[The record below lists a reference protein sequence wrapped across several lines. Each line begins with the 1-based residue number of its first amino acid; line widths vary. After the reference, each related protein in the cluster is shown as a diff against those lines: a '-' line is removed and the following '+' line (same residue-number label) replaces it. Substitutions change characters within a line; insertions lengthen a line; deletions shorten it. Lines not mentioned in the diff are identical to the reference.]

1 MEQYLECA
9 RIASTHGIR
18 GAVKLENRCDSPE
31 VLADLPFMYLKNK
44 DGSMRKL
51 TVEHTAVQKSMVI
64 AAFREIGTI
73 EEAAAFKWTILYA
86 DRDDVPLEEGAHF
99 IADLLGLPVIDE
111 RAGRVGILK
120 DVQSP
125 AGQDIYE
132 VERPDG
138 TTFLF
143 PAVPAFVKKVE
154 TEGDGAG
161 IYVALIDGFL
171 DDSAEEVRPQ

>member
-18 GAVKLENRCDSPE
+18 GAVKLESRCDSPE
-31 VLADLPFMYLKNK
+31 VLAGLPYMYIKEK
-44 DGSMRKL
+44 DGSLRSL
-51 TVEHTAVQKSMVI
+51 RVEHAAVQKSMVI
-64 AAFREIGTI
+64 AVFREITTV
-73 EEAAAFKWTILYA
+73 EEAAALKWTVLYA
-86 DRDDVPLEEGAHF
+86 DREDVPIEEGAHF
-99 IADLLGLPVIDE
+99 IADMLGLPVFDK
-111 RAGRVGILK
+111 RAGRVGVLK

-143 PAVPAFVKKVE
+143 PAVPAFVKRVVVE
-154 TEGDGAG
+154 GEKAG

-171 DDSAEEVRPQ
+171 DDAEEVRPQ